1 MSRGSPL
8 GNERTEGSKGGG
20 ALSIDGRKLP
30 RYRLLR
36 RPVKGNAMIVFFPTH
51 ISACYL
57 NRSCSCFFFSVHTHF
72 QCSGISE
79 LLPSS
84 VAVLFSHQ
92 AIISLLGP
100 LSSHRH
106 SLSLAISSHSIR
118 DPEGR
123 TDRGLDDRNAAAA
136 SATSAADEASKRG
149 RGGLRGPPSITFA
162 RVRVGGRLPSEN
174 FEEKSR

>member
-1 MSRGSPL
+1 MVPLRSDAQLRWSVARQPARLARQRGRL
-8 GNERTEGSKGGG
+8 RVRTEGRKGGG

-30 RYRLLR
+30 APSYAS
-36 RPVKGNAMIVFFPTH
+36 VKGNAMIVFFFSRHFGLLSKSEPLLTK
-51 ISACYL
+51 C
-57 NRSCSCFFFSVHTHF
+57 SCSFFSVHTHF

-79 LLPSS
+79 LPSS

-100 LSSHRH
+100 LSSHRLH

-149 RGGLRGPPSITFA
+149 RGA
-162 RVRVGGRLPSEN
+162 
-174 FEEKSR
+174 

>member
-1 MSRGSPL
+1 MSRGS
-8 GNERTEGSKGGG
+8 EGGS
-20 ALSIDGRKLP
+20 ALGRKEGRAAATRSLSMGVS
-30 RYRLLR
+30 YRLLR

-79 LLPSS
+79 LPSS

-123 TDRGLDDRNAAAA
+123 TDRGLDDRNAAPA

-149 RGGLRGPPSITFA
+149 RGA
-162 RVRVGGRLPSEN
+162 
-174 FEEKSR
+174 

>member
-1 MSRGSPL
+1 MSRGSV
-8 GNERTEGSKGGG
+8 GGS
-20 ALSIDGRKLP
+20 ALGRKEGRAAATRSLSMGVS
-30 RYRLLR
+30 YRLLR
-36 RPVKGNAMIVFFPTH
+36 RPVKGNAMIVFFPAD

-57 NRSCSCFFFSVHTHF
+57 NRSCSCSFFSVHTHF

-79 LLPSS
+79 LPSS

-123 TDRGLDDRNAAAA
+123 TDRRTDRGLDDRNAAPA

-149 RGGLRGPPSITFA
+149 RGA
-162 RVRVGGRLPSEN
+162 
-174 FEEKSR
+174 